1 MAFVIEKVDEYK
13 GYKYA
18 VVFNAYN
25 GFRCGYVLLHGD
37 EGITEEDWGK
47 AYDIICN
54 GGITFVGSRE
64 NVNLEKGTWIGFDC
78 GHCFNG
84 IDEAS
89 WYEYMG
95 KDYVEE
101 RLDKYNVGW
110 GMTGLPV
117 LSIQVEDDCKN
128 IISQLLGQ
136 GAVSQY
142 PFE

>member
-1 MAFVIEKVDEYK
+1 MVIEKVDEYK

-18 VVFNAYN
+18 VVFNTST

-37 EGITEEDWGK
+37 EGIAEGEWDK
-47 AYDIICN
+47 AYDIVCN

-64 NVNLEKGTWIGFDC
+64 NISLEAGTWIGFDC
-78 GHCFNG
+78 GHVFNG
-84 IDEAS
+84 VDEVS

-95 KDYVEE
+95 EDYVKGK
-101 RLDKYNVGW
+101 LDMTW

-117 LSIQVEDDCKN
+117 LLPEVEDDCKS

-136 GAVSQY
+136 GAVSKY

>member
-18 VVFNAYN
+18 VVFNASA

-37 EGITEEDWGK
+37 EGIAKED
-47 AYDIICN
+47 IVCN

-64 NVNLEKGTWIGFDC
+64 NISLEAGTWIGFNC

-95 KDYVEE
+95 RDYVEE
-101 RLDKYNVGW
+101 RLDRYNLGW

-117 LSIQVEDDCKN
+117 LLPEVEDDCKS

-136 GAVSQY
+136 GAISKY

>member
-18 VVFNAYN
+18 VVFNASA

-37 EGITEEDWGK
+37 EGIAKED
-47 AYDIICN
+47 IVCN

-64 NVNLEKGTWIGFDC
+64 NISLEAGTWIGFDC

-95 KDYVEE
+95 RDYVEE
-101 RLDKYNVGW
+101 RLDLGC

-117 LSIQVEDDCKN
+117 LLPEVEDDCKS

-136 GAVSQY
+136 GAISKY